1 VTYQIVMLTP
11 LYPPVAGGAENQ
23 ARNLAKELV
32 KSNNVSIITSGIP
45 NLPYKKIEDGIVVYR
60 VPYIFKSLK
69 TCILDSKW
77 RWLQVINNILYVFFA
92 FAFLMRIRLNNKNMI
107 LHLHGMDQSIFPAY
121 IFKILFKVP
130 IVVKNPMSFNDTTF
144 KRIKHILFGKG
155 NLVDKIKF
163 KIMKNCDSIISFDE
177 ITKIRMNELGI
188 EINKICIIQ
197 NGVDTEIFKLDNQ
210 YMHQRI
216 KNIENKSARLLFVGR
231 LKPQKNLPWLLSSFQ
246 KLLQDYPD
254 IQLLIVGNGQEFD
267 NLNKIIKDN
276 KLQKNCKLFGESE
289 NILEIYKNTDILILP
304 SIEEGIPN
312 VILEAMSSE
321 FPVISTDVGSI
332 SNIIDHG
339 KNGLIIKAG
348 DYDGLKKSIDM
359 IFSDPDFARLLC
371 QNARKT
377 MIDNFSIQKIAKNYQ
392 LLYDQL
398 FNIRN
403 KLK

>member
-1 VTYQIVMLTP
+1 
-11 LYPPVAGGAENQ
+11 
-23 ARNLAKELV
+23 
-32 KSNNVSIITSGIP
+32 
-45 NLPYKKIEDGIVVYR
+45 
-60 VPYIFKSLK
+60 
-69 TCILDSKW
+69 
-77 RWLQVINNILYVFFA
+77 
-92 FAFLMRIRLNNKNMI
+92 MI
-107 LHLHGMDQSIFPAY
+107 
-121 IFKILFKVP
+121 
-130 IVVKNPMSFNDTTF
+130 
-144 KRIKHILFGKG
+144 
-155 NLVDKIKF
+155 
-163 KIMKNCDSIISFDE
+163 
-177 ITKIRMNELGI
+177 
-188 EINKICIIQ
+188 
-197 NGVDTEIFKLDNQ
+197 
-210 YMHQRI
+210 
-216 KNIENKSARLLFVGR
+216 
-231 LKPQKNLPWLLSSFQ
+231 
-246 KLLQDYPD
+246 
-254 IQLLIVGNGQEFD
+254 
-267 NLNKIIKDN
+267 
-276 KLQKNCKLFGESE
+276 
-289 NILEIYKNTDILILP
+289 EIYKNTDILILP